1 MKKIREVIRLRLSRK
16 ASVRQIAAACNIGR
30 TTVSEYLARIEAAG
44 LTWPSAGELAE
55 DQLWSLLFPP
65 EPQAPGQAR
74 PLPDWQDVHRELS
87 RKGVTLKL
95 LWQEYDQGTALAYS
109 YSRYVRLYRA
119 WQGTTDLRMLQAHKA
134 GERLFVDWAGQTLE
148 IADPNTGE
156 TRAAHVFVAT
166 MGASQFMFAKV
177 YESEQLKH
185 WLAGH
190 VDAFGFLG
198 ALPEVV
204 VPDNLKTGVEK
215 ACRYEPALNP
225 SYADLAQFYGITVLP
240 ARVRKPRDKAKV
252 ENAVQ
257 QVERWVLAPLRD
269 RRFLSLSEANEAIA
283 GQLDELNGRVMK
295 GPNHSRRQLF
305 ESVDLPTMR
314 PLPATSYAYA
324 EWKKAKVAP
333 DYHVEVDGR
342 LYSVPFTLVGQH
354 VDVRISAGTV
364 EVFSKGKRV
373 ASHLRSISRRGF
385 TTDDAHMPEH
395 HKRQGQW
402 TSERIV
408 RWAATVG
415 PLTAEFAS
423 ALLAGKLHPE
433 HGYRMCMGVMSLEK
447 RFGPARLEAACA
459 KALGLG
465 ALSYQ
470 SVKSILQKNLEGV
483 LEQETLPGLPSHD
496 NVRGGAYY
504 AQEPTCAN

>member
-30 TTVSEYLARIEAAG
+30 TTVSEYLARIEAGG
-44 LTWPSAGELAE
+44 LVWPAAGELGEEELRA
-55 DQLWSLLFPP
+55 LLFPP
-65 EPQAPGQAR
+65 EPQLPGPAR
-74 PLPDWQDVHRELS
+74 PVPDWQDVHRELS

-95 LWQEYDQGTALAYS
+95 LWQEYDERTVRGYS

-119 WQGTTDLRMLQAHKA
+119 WQGMTDLRMLQAHKA
-134 GERLFVDWAGQTLE
+134 GEKLFVDWAGQTLGV
-148 IADPNTGE
+148 ADPKTGE
-156 TRAAHVFVAT
+156 VRQAHVFVAA
-166 MGASQFMFAKV
+166 MGASQYVFAKV
-177 YESEQLKH
+177 YESEQLKS
-185 WLAGH
+185 WLGGH
-190 VDAFGFLG
+190 VDAFEFFG

-204 VPDNLKTGVEK
+204 VPDNLKTGVER

-225 SYADLAQFYGITVLP
+225 SYADLAQFYGLTVLP

-283 GQLDELNGRVMK
+283 GQLAELNSKVMK
-295 GPNHSRRQLF
+295 GPNTSRRQLF
-305 ESVDLPTMR
+305 ERVDLPAMR
-314 PLPATSYAYA
+314 PLTPSRFVYA
-324 EWKKAKVAP
+324 EWKRAKVAP
-333 DYHVEVDGR
+333 DYHVEVEGR
-342 LYSVPFTLVGQH
+342 LYSVPFTLVGEH

-402 TSERIV
+402 SPARII
-408 RWAATVG
+408 RWAGIIG
-415 PLTAEFAS
+415 PQTAAFAS
-423 ALLAGKLHPE
+423 ALLEGKLHPE

-447 RFGPARLEAACA
+447 RFGSERLEAACSR
-459 KALGLG
+459 ALGLG

-470 SVKSILQKNLEGV
+470 SVKSILHKNLEGV
-483 LEQETLPGLPSHD
+483 NEQQVLPGLPSHE
-496 NVRGGAYY
+496 NVRGGAYF
-504 AQEPTCAN
+504 AKEAPCAN

>member
-1 MKKIREVIRLRLSRK
+1 
-16 ASVRQIAAACNIGR
+16 
-30 TTVSEYLARIEAAG
+30 LARIEAAG
-44 LTWPSAGELAE
+44 LTWPAAGELAE
-55 DQLWSLLFPP
+55 EELRTLLFPP
-65 EPQAPGQAR
+65 EPQGQGQER
-74 PLPDWQDVHRELS
+74 PLPDWQDVHKELS

-95 LWQEYDQGTALAYS
+95 LWQEYDERTPQGYS

-119 WQGTTDLRMLQAHKA
+119 WQGVTDLRMLQAHKA
-134 GERLFVDWAGQTLE
+134 GEKLFVDWAGQTLG
-148 IADPNTGE
+148 IADPKTGE
-156 TRAAHVFVAT
+156 IGAAHVFVAA
-166 MGASQFMFAKV
+166 MGASQYMFAKL
-177 YESEQLKH
+177 YESEQLKC
-185 WLAGH
+185 WLSGH
-190 VDAFGFLG
+190 VEAFEFFG

-204 VPDNLKTGVEK
+204 VPDNLKTGVDK

-225 SYADLAQFYGITVLP
+225 SYADLAQFYQVTVLP

-269 RRFLSLSEANEAIA
+269 RTFLSLAEANEAVA
-283 GQLDELNGRVMK
+283 LQLAQLNAKVMK
-295 GPNHSRRQLF
+295 GPNLSRRELF
-305 ESVDLPTMR
+305 ESVDAPVMR
-314 PLPATSYAYA
+314 PLPATPYTYA
-324 EWKKAKVAP
+324 EWKRAKVAP

-342 LYSVPFTLVGQH
+342 LYSVPFRLVGSH

-364 EVFSKGKRV
+364 EVFANGKRV

-402 TSERIV
+402 TTERIV
-408 RWAATVG
+408 RWAGTVG
-415 PLTAEFAS
+415 PQTAEFAK
-423 ALLAGKLHPE
+423 ALLAGKVHPE
-433 HGYRMCMGVMSLEK
+433 HGYRMCMGVMRLEK
-447 RFGPARLEAACA
+447 SFGSERLEAACA

-470 SVKSILQKNLEGV
+470 SLKSILQKNLEGIPAQEV
-483 LEQETLPGLPSHD
+483 LPALPTHD

-504 AQEPTCAN
+504 AHEAPCAN

>member
-1 MKKIREVIRLRLSRK
+1 MKKIREVIRLRLSRN

-30 TTVSEYLARIEAAG
+30 TTVSEYLARIETAG
-44 LTWPSAGELAE
+44 LVWPAAGELAQDE
-55 DQLWSLLFPP
+55 LQALLFPP
-65 EPQAPGQAR
+65 EPKVPETER
-74 PLPDWQDVHRELS
+74 PLPDWSEVRRELS
-87 RKGVTLKL
+87 RKGVTLML
-95 LWQEYDQGTALAYS
+95 LWQEYQRKFPQGYS
-109 YSRYVRLYRA
+109 YSRYALLYQR
-119 WQGTTDLRMLQAHKA
+119 WLGTTDLRMLQAHKA
-134 GERLFVDWAGQTLE
+134 GEKLFVDWAGQTLG
-148 IADPNTGE
+148 IADPGTGE
-156 TRAAHVFVAT
+156 VRQAHVFVAA
-166 MGASQFMFAKV
+166 MGASQFMFARV
-177 YESEQLKH
+177 YESEQLKC

-190 VDAFGFLG
+190 VEAFEFFG

-269 RRFLSLSEANEAIA
+269 RRFLSLAEANEAVS
-283 GQLDELNGRVMK
+283 GQLAELNDKLMK
-295 GPNHSRRQLF
+295 GPNLSRRQLF
-305 ESVDLPTMR
+305 EGEDLPAMR
-314 PLPATSYAYA
+314 PLPASRYSYA
-324 EWKKAKVAP
+324 EWKRAKVAP

-342 LYSVPFTLVGQH
+342 LYSVPFALVGSH
-354 VDVRISAGTV
+354 VEVRVSAGTV
-364 EVFSKGKRV
+364 EVFAKGKRV

-402 TSERIV
+402 TTERIV
-408 RWAATVG
+408 RWAGTVG
-415 PLTAEFAS
+415 PQTAEFAR

-447 RFGPARLEAACA
+447 RFGSARLEAACA

-470 SVKSILQKNLEGV
+470 SVKSILQKNLEGIPG
-483 LEQETLPGLPSHD
+483 QEALPGLPSHD

-504 AQEPTCAN
+504 AQETTCAN